1 MWGASSPALPLSS
14 WALLP
19 ETRLNRPRGI
29 SPAPRPPQAL
39 ALQRQGYPCA
49 AWGVGAWPASQHP
62 SFHMML
68 DVQ

>member
-19 ETRLNRPRGI
+19 ETALKPPTRHQ
-29 SPAPRPPQAL
+29 PRPSAP
-39 ALQRQGYPCA
+39 LQRQGYPWA